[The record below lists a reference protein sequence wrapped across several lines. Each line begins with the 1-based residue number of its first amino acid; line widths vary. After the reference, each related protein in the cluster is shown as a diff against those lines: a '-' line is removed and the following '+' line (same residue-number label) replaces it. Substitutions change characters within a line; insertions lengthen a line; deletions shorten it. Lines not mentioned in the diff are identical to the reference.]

1 MKKFVIF
8 DLDGTLVDSIYDLA
22 DCVNL
27 SLRKF
32 ALPENTLE
40 EYYSFVGNG
49 MESLVR
55 SAMKHRASDDEL
67 YTCVRSEFDK
77 LYKEHCNDKTIPY
90 EGVAELLGRFQDAGI
105 KTAVLTNKAHQFVDS
120 ILKKCFPEHS
130 FSAAWGNRETFE
142 RKPDPQALLA
152 MVKESGVEVADC
164 VYVGDSEVDVNTAR
178 NAGMD
183 LVCVL
188 WGFRS
193 KAQLTASGADLMVSD
208 CNELFDAIISL

>member
-32 ALPENTLE
+32 SLPENTLE

-55 SAMKHRASDDEL
+55 KSMKERSADDDL
-67 YTCVRSEFDK
+67 YLKVRKEFDK

-90 EGVAELLGRFQDAGI
+90 CGVPDFLQKLQNTGV
-105 KTAVLTNKAHQFVDS
+105 KTAVLTNKADEFVGG
-120 ILKKCFPEHS
+120 ILRKCFPEHTFS
-130 FSAAWGNRETFE
+130 FAWGNREEFE

-152 MVKESGVEVADC
+152 MVKEAGFEVADC
-164 VYVGDSEVDVNTAR
+164 VYVGDSEVDVNTAH
-178 NAGMD
+178 NAGMA
-183 LVCVL
+183 LVCVG

-193 KAQLTASGADLMVSD
+193 EAELRASGADVIVSD
-208 CNELFDAIISL
+208 CDELFKEITSL